1 MKKLLVILCCVL
13 ALQSCNN
20 GNNGNTGTETV
31 NGFDIN
37 WSGDLNKNEQAAIKD
52 MISNMVKVEAGTFY
66 MGAQKDSVEYYNYD
80 SIATSLESPVHEVT
94 VSEFYINKYEVT
106 QNLWKAVMGNHND
119 KNDDFDQWEVEF
131 GKGNNYPAY
140 RISFEEVETF
150 IGKLN
155 EYTGLNFALPT
166 EAQWEYAAR
175 GGKEAIF
182 KNIINQVPVYDSI
195 ANDTILVNDTISTY
209 EFIYA
214 GGDDVIEFAWIDENS
229 DKCSEVGKKNPNT
242 LGLYDMSGNVW
253 EMCQDWYYDYTAD
266 AVENPVGEAYTGHHV
281 YRGGSWNTNAQQA
294 RVTARYKQGIHYRD
308 YNTGFR
314 LVIE

>member
-20 GNNGNTGTETV
+20 GTTGIETV

-37 WSGDLNKNEQAAIKD
+37 WTGNLNKNEQDAIKA
-52 MISNMVKVEAGTFY
+52 MIENMVKVEAGTFY
-66 MGAQKDSVEYYNYD
+66 MGAQNDSVTFPNYD
-80 SIATSLESPVHEVT
+80 ENATSLESPVHEVT
-94 VSEFYINKYEVT
+94 LSEFYINKYEVT
-106 QNLWKAVMGNHND
+106 QLLWKAVMGRHND
-119 KNDDFDQWEVEF
+119 KKDEYDQWEDKF
-131 GKGNNYPAY
+131 GKGDNYPAY
-140 RISFEEVETF
+140 RISFNEVKTF

-175 GGKEAIF
+175 GG
-182 KNIINQVPVYDSI
+182 
-195 ANDTILVNDTISTY
+195 ANTNYTL
-209 EFIYA
+209 YA
-214 GGDDVIEFAWIDENS
+214 GGDNVLEYAWIDENS

-253 EMCQDWYYDYTAD
+253 EMCQDWYYNYTSAD
-266 AVENPVGEAYTGHHV
+266 ATNPVGEAYNEGLKV
-281 YRGGSWNTNAQQA
+281 FRGGSWNNNAQQA
-294 RVTARYKQGIHYRD
+294 RTTARYKQGIHYRD

-314 LVIE
+314 LVLE

>member
-1 MKKLLVILCCVL
+1 MKKVFIILCCVL
-13 ALQSCNN
+13 ALQSCNKD
-20 GNNGNTGTETV
+20 NTKNETI

-37 WSGDLNKNEQAAIKD
+37 WTGDLGKKEKDAVRD

-80 SIATSLESPVHEVT
+80 EEATSLEGPVHEVT
-94 VSEFYINKYEVT
+94 VSEFYINRYEVT
-106 QNLWKAVMGNHND
+106 QLLWEAIMGETPNKEKD
-119 KNDDFDQWEVEF
+119 MQWEDEF
-131 GKGNNYPAY
+131 GKGDNYPAY
-140 RISFEEVETF
+140 RISYKEVETF

-155 EYTGLNFALPT
+155 EYTGLRFSLPT

-175 GGKEAIF
+175 GGK
-182 KNIINQVPVYDSI
+182 
-195 ANDTILVNDTISTY
+195 DTYYSL
-209 EFIYA
+209 YA
-214 GGDDVIEFAWIDENS
+214 GDGDVLEVAWIKSGSIYDIN
-229 DKCSEVGKKNPNT
+229 KCSEVGKKNANG

-253 EMCQDWYYDYTAD
+253 EMCNNWYYDYKDVCDTITS
-266 AVENPVGEAYTGHHV
+266 GEDYTGYKV
-281 YRGGSWNTNAQQA
+281 FRGGSWNTNAQQA

>member
-1 MKKLLVILCCVL
+1 MKKLLIVLCCIL

-20 GNNGNTGTETV
+20 GSTGTETV

-66 MGAQKDSVEYYNYD
+66 MGAQKDSVIYNNYD
-80 SIATSLESPVHEVT
+80 ENATSLESPVHEVT
-94 VSEFYINKYEVT
+94 VGEFYINKYEVT
-106 QNLWKAVMGNHND
+106 QNLWKAIMGKHND
-119 KNDDFDQWEVEF
+119 RVDEFDQWEDEF
-131 GKGNNYPAY
+131 GKGDNYPAY

-182 KNIINQVPVYDSI
+182 KNIINQLPVYDSI

-214 GGDDVIEFAWIDENS
+214 GGENVIEFAWIDENS

-266 AVENPVGEAYTGHHV
+266 AVTNPVGEAYNEGLKV
-281 YRGGSWNTNAQQA
+281 FRGGSWNNKAQQA

-314 LVIE
+314 LVLD

>member
-1 MKKLLVILCCVL
+1 MKKLLIVLCCIL

-20 GNNGNTGTETV
+20 GSTGTETV

-37 WSGDLNKNEQAAIKD
+37 WSGDLNKKEQDAVKE

-66 MGAQKDSVEYYNYD
+66 MGAQKDSVIYNNYD
-80 SIATSLESPVHEVT
+80 ENATSLESPVHEVT
-94 VSEFYINKYEVT
+94 VGEFYINKYEVT
-106 QNLWKAVMGNHND
+106 QNLWKAIMGKHND
-119 KNDDFDQWEVEF
+119 RVDEFDQWEDEF
-131 GKGNNYPAY
+131 GKGDNYPAY

-155 EYTGLNFALPT
+155 EYTGLNFTLPT
-166 EAQWEYAAR
+166 ETQWEYAAR
-175 GGKEAIF
+175 GGK
-182 KNIINQVPVYDSI
+182 
-195 ANDTILVNDTISTY
+195 DTNYAL
-209 EFIYA
+209 YA
-214 GGDDVIEFAWIDENS
+214 GGDNVIEFAWIDENS
-229 DKCSEVGKKNPNT
+229 DKCSEIGKKNPHI

-253 EMCQDWYYDYTAD
+253 EMCSNWYYDYSTVCD
-266 AVENPVGEAYTGHHV
+266 TITSGEAYTGHKV
-281 YRGGSWNTNAQQA
+281 FRGGSWNTNAQQA

>member
-1 MKKLLVILCCVL
+1 MKKLLIVLCCIL

-20 GNNGNTGTETV
+20 GSTGTETV

-37 WSGDLNKNEQAAIKD
+37 WSGDLNKKEQDAVKE

-66 MGAQKDSVEYYNYD
+66 MGAQKDSVIYNNYD
-80 SIATSLESPVHEVT
+80 ENATSWESPVHEVT

-106 QNLWKAVMGNHND
+106 QNLWKAIMGKHND
-119 KNDDFDQWEVEF
+119 RVDEFDQWEDEF
-131 GKGNNYPAY
+131 GKGDNYPAY

-155 EYTGLNFALPT
+155 EYTGLNFTLPT
-166 EAQWEYAAR
+166 ETQWEYAAR
-175 GGKEAIF
+175 GGK
-182 KNIINQVPVYDSI
+182 
-195 ANDTILVNDTISTY
+195 DTNYAL
-209 EFIYA
+209 YA
-214 GGDDVIEFAWIDENS
+214 GGDNVIEFAWIDENS
-229 DKCSEVGKKNPNT
+229 DKCSEIGKKNPNI
-242 LGLYDMSGNVW
+242 LGIYDMSGNVW
-253 EMCQDWYYDYTAD
+253 EMCSNWYYDYSTVCD
-266 AVENPVGEAYTGHHV
+266 TITSGEAYTGHKV
-281 YRGGSWNTNAQQA
+281 FRGGSWNTNAQQA